1 MPLEKKERV
10 STFKR
15 SKDASDSDSDS
26 GPDDRNPPPS
36 KKGKPSKGGPP
47 TDSSGEPT
55 WELGQNKKVKVHE
68 YGIIINNLQMNHII
82 WVAAAQNVVTSI
94 YCCFRFANSKEKP
107 ILISE
112 NGMLIK
118 KIWTQNQERKEYR

>member
-26 GPDDRNPPPS
+26 GPEDRNPPPS
-36 KKGKPSKGGPP
+36 KKGKPSKGGPPPSKGGPP

-55 WELGQNKKVKVHE
+55 WELGQNKKVKVHRN
-68 YGIIINNLQMNHII
+68 GIIIINLKMDHIKSYRSEFSYL
-82 WVAAAQNVVTSI
+82 N
-94 YCCFRFANSKEKP
+94 
-107 ILISE
+107 IL
-112 NGMLIK
+112 LF
-118 KIWTQNQERKEYR
+118 

>member
-26 GPDDRNPPPS
+26 GPEDRNPPPS
-36 KKGKPSKGGPP
+36 KKGKPSKGGPPPSKGGPP

-55 WELGQNKKVKVHE
+55 WELGQNKKVKVHRN
-68 YGIIINNLQMNHII
+68 GIIIINLKMDHI
-82 WVAAAQNVVTSI
+82 NLGS
-94 YCCFRFANSKEKP
+94 YRSEFSYLN
-107 ILISE
+107 IL
-112 NGMLIK
+112 LF
-118 KIWTQNQERKEYR
+118 

>member
-47 TDSSGEPT
+47 KDSSGEPT
-55 WELGQNKKVKVHE
+55 WELGQNKKVKVHK
-68 YGIIINNLQMNHII
+68 YGIYPLAHHLPLGK
-82 WVAAAQNVVTSI
+82 SI
-94 YCCFRFANSKEKP
+94 QFLWS
-107 ILISE
+107 
-112 NGMLIK
+112 
-118 KIWTQNQERKEYR
+118 

>member
-26 GPDDRNPPPS
+26 GPEDRNPPPS

-47 TDSSGEPT
+47 KDSSGEPT
-55 WELGQNKKVKVHE
+55 WELGQNKKVKVQKL
-68 YGIIINNLQMNHII
+68 GIIIINLKMDHIKSYRSEFSYLI
-82 WVAAAQNVVTSI
+82 YIVVLDSRI
-94 YCCFRFANSKEKP
+94 
-107 ILISE
+107 
-112 NGMLIK
+112 
-118 KIWTQNQERKEYR
+118 QRKNLY

>member
-26 GPDDRNPPPS
+26 GPEDRNPPPS

-47 TDSSGEPT
+47 KDSSGEPT
-55 WELGQNKKVKVHE
+55 WELGQNKKVKV
-68 YGIIINNLQMNHII
+68 YKDGIIIINLKMNHINLGSYRSEFSYLI
-82 WVAAAQNVVTSI
+82 YIVVLDSRI
-94 YCCFRFANSKEKP
+94 
-107 ILISE
+107 
-112 NGMLIK
+112 
-118 KIWTQNQERKEYR
+118 

>member
-15 SKDASDSDSDS
+15 SKDAGDSDSDS
-26 GPDDRNPPPS
+26 GPDDRNPPPL

-68 YGIIINNLQMNHII
+68 YGIIIINLQMNHI
-82 WVAAAQNVVTSI
+82 
-94 YCCFRFANSKEKP
+94 NSCRSKSSYLN
-107 ILISE
+107 IL
-112 NGMLIK
+112 LF
-118 KIWTQNQERKEYR
+118 